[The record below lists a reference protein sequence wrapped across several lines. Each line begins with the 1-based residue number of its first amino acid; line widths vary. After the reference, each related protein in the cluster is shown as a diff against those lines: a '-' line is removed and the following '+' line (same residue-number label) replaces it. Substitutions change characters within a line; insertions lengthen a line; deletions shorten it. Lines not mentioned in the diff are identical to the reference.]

1 MTGEPSQATM
11 LTPPLSPPSRS
22 SLVPAIGCGL
32 AFLILYALLVFPV
45 FPPVGDASDYA
56 YRLRAG
62 EFVSRSSH
70 IGYLLLAYPV
80 ASLAGAIGIPLTV
93 ALNLFA
99 AVCMAAA
106 IAVSQRLYAALGVCS
121 RTATLASII
130 LGTTGIFWYHAEFA
144 EVQALLMLLLLSSLA
159 CYLSGRSVIAGIL
172 FAVSLLTSP
181 AAVPTLLC
189 FVFLGYWRGSW
200 PMLSRFLLACGL
212 AFLIGVAPVAQDYFF
227 GPRGLFA
234 SMGHHPSRSVL
245 KMVLTFGYRLVEN
258 QTVWAILLL
267 SGTVVA
273 LRNLRHLVGF
283 ALVLWIAHAPMNLR
297 LGHIEYGFG
306 WMPVYVATSLL
317 AAIGADQLTRRLFS
331 SPRRRWLA
339 LAALVVLGGVLSYQ
353 LYVFPKR
360 DDAVKLNEIIH
371 EVDRTVG
378 RAAVVTGRH
387 AGFAYNFAI
396 TRQSNRIRES
406 EAVPRPAT
414 PRHWRRLRAE
424 HERIYVLVHHPPTSW
439 LRRAMFDNSLAQRMV
454 GAARRELM
462 EEGGSDFERAI
473 RRALPREWRL
483 TSVRRWPQADLLRV
497 DGDLR

>member
-1 MTGEPSQATM
+1 
-11 LTPPLSPPSRS
+11 
-22 SLVPAIGCGL
+22 
-32 AFLILYALLVFPV
+32 
-45 FPPVGDASDYA
+45 
-56 YRLRAG
+56 
-62 EFVSRSSH
+62 
-70 IGYLLLAYPV
+70 
-80 ASLAGAIGIPLTV
+80 
-93 ALNLFA
+93 
-99 AVCMAAA
+99 
-106 IAVSQRLYAALGVCS
+106 
-121 RTATLASII
+121 
-130 LGTTGIFWYHAEFA
+130 
-144 EVQALLMLLLLSSLA
+144 
-159 CYLSGRSVIAGIL
+159 VIAGIL

-360 DDAVKLNEIIH
+360 DDARSIERSA
-371 EVDRTVG
+371 EPPWSPVD
-378 RAAVVTGRH
+378 
-387 AGFAYNFAI
+387 
-396 TRQSNRIRES
+396 
-406 EAVPRPAT
+406 T
-414 PRHWRRLRAE
+414 P
-424 HERIYVLVHHPPTSW
+424 
-439 LRRAMFDNSLAQRMV
+439 
-454 GAARRELM
+454 
-462 EEGGSDFERAI
+462 
-473 RRALPREWRL
+473 ALPT
-483 TSVRRWPQADLLRV
+483 TSRSPGSRT
-497 DGDLR
+497 G